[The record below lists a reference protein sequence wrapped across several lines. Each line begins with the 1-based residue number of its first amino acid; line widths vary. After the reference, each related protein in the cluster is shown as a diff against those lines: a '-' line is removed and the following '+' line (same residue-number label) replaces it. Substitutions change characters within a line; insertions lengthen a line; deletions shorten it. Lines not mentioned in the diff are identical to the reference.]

1 MSIQS
6 PHGVLAR
13 TPELAGGPRY
23 AVLVTSEPAEIR
35 AAQRLRHRVF
45 AGELGAVLPGHVP
58 GVDSDELDPYC
69 DHLIVR
75 DDRTG
80 AVIGTYRMLP
90 PHRAQQAGRLYSD
103 GEFDLAALAGLRSSL
118 VEVGR
123 SCVHPDHRNGAVIN
137 LMWSGI
143 ARYMLLTG
151 HRWLA
156 GCASVPV
163 ADGGPVWEYVRAR
176 HLAPSTYRVAPRRPW
191 AGAAA
196 APAARSAL
204 PPLLR
209 GYLRLGA
216 WVCGEPADDPE
227 FGVVDLFV
235 LLGMERLDRR
245 YLRHFVGEE
254 RVGGAGE
261 EGAYGPGGAP

>member
-1 MSIQS
+1 MSIES
-6 PHGVLAR
+6 GLLSGVLAR
-13 TPELAGGPRY
+13 TPQTDVHDGQPRY
-23 AVLVTSEPAEIR
+23 AVLVASEPAEIR
-35 AAQRLRHRVF
+35 AAQRLRHQVF
-45 AGELGAVLPGHVP
+45 AGEMGARLHSAVA
-58 GVDSDELDPYC
+58 GVDSDDLDAYC

-75 DDRTG
+75 DDHTG

-90 PHRAQQAGRLYSD
+90 PHRAAQAGRLYSD
-103 GEFDLAALAGLRSSL
+103 GEFELDALAELRPSL

-156 GCASVPV
+156 GCASVPL
-163 ADGGPVWEYVRAR
+163 ADGGATAASVWEYVQNK
-176 HLAPSTYRVAPRRPW
+176 HLAPAEYRVTPRHPW
-191 AGAAA
+191 PVPDAH
-196 APAARSAL
+196 PASRAAL

-216 WVCGEPADDPE
+216 WVCGEPAYDPD
-227 FGVVDLFV
+227 FGVIDLFV
-235 LLGMERLDRR
+235 LLAMDRVDGR
-245 YLRHFVGEE
+245 YLRHFLGDM
-254 RVGGAGE
+254 
-261 EGAYGPGGAP
+261 P